1 MKNRK
6 LISIIFIIIILTLTI
21 YIIFFH
27 KKKVEAIKA
36 EKKDFVE
43 KILVSGIVSGIE
55 NSTISSDINGT
66 VEKIYFKEGDF
77 VKKGDLLIKFN
88 SKDIE
93 ATVKQKEAELLNV
106 QVELEKLETVL
117 LTNAN
122 LLFTNSEVEYKN
134 ALNEFNKYSKLY
146 NRGYVNILELNE
158 KRNTLAEKEVKVKN
172 ALNDLNSIKNGPNRK
187 LILADLKSKNE
198 ELEFEREQLKK
209 YSILVPYDSYIR
221 EKYVD
226 LGETVAPYT
235 SLFLISSIGDKIVE
249 IELDEK
255 YFEKVKKGD
264 KINIYSYGDSDIK
277 TSGEIFFINNS
288 VNEKNGTVK
297 IKGTLLDNLEKF
309 IYGSTVNVEI
319 NGQNIKNGI
328 HVPKDYLIVKN
339 NRYYI
344 MIDRGGKATIE
355 EVEGIKVLDGYV
367 IVSEL
372 DKNTIILNPKSL
384 NEGDRIVYEIWDKN
398 SI

>member
-297 IKGTLLDNLEKF
+297 IKGTLLDNLKKF

-384 NEGDRIVYEIWDKN
+384 NEGDRIVYEI
-398 SI
+398 

>member
-319 NGQNIKNGI
+319 NGQNIKNGV

>member
-6 LISIIFIIIILTLTI
+6 LISIIFIIIFLTLTI

-198 ELEFEREQLKK
+198 ELEFKREQLKK

-384 NEGDRIVYEIWDKN
+384 NEGDRIVYEI
-398 SI
+398 

>member
-344 MIDRGGKATIE
+344 MIDRGGKATID

>member
-6 LISIIFIIIILTLTI
+6 LISIIFIIIFLTLTI

-235 SLFLISSIGDKIVE
+235 SLFLISSIGGKIVE

-384 NEGDRIVYEIWDKN
+384 NEGDRIVYEI
-398 SI
+398 

>member
-66 VEKIYFKEGDF
+66 VERIYFKEGDF

-297 IKGTLLDNLEKF
+297 IKGTLLDNLKKF

-384 NEGDRIVYEIWDKN
+384 NEGDRIVYEI
-398 SI
+398 

>member
-66 VEKIYFKEGDF
+66 VEKIYFKEGNF

-235 SLFLISSIGDKIVE
+235 SLFLISSIGGKIVE

-384 NEGDRIVYEIWDKN
+384 NEGDRIVYEI
-398 SI
+398 

>member
-319 NGQNIKNGI
+319 NGQNIKNGV

-384 NEGDRIVYEIWDKN
+384 NEGDRIVYEI
-398 SI
+398 

>member
-6 LISIIFIIIILTLTI
+6 LISIIFIIIFLTLTI

-235 SLFLISSIGDKIVE
+235 SLFLISSIGGKIVE

-319 NGQNIKNGI
+319 NGQNIKNGV

-384 NEGDRIVYEIWDKN
+384 NEGDRIVYEI
-398 SI
+398 

>member
-6 LISIIFIIIILTLTI
+6 LISIIFIIIFLTLTI

-384 NEGDRIVYEIWDKN
+384 NEGDRIVYEI
-398 SI
+398 

>member
-158 KRNTLAEKEVKVKN
+158 KRNTLAGKEVKVKN

-384 NEGDRIVYEIWDKN
+384 NEGDRIVYEI
-398 SI
+398 

>member
-1 MKNRK
+1 MER
-6 LISIIFIIIILTLTI
+6 
-21 YIIFFH
+21 
-27 KKKVEAIKA
+27 
-36 EKKDFVE
+36 
-43 KILVSGIVSGIE
+43 
-55 NSTISSDINGT
+55 
-66 VEKIYFKEGDF
+66 IYFKEGDF

-297 IKGTLLDNLEKF
+297 IKGTLLDNLKKF

-384 NEGDRIVYEIWDKN
+384 NEGDRIVYEI
-398 SI
+398 

>member
-384 NEGDRIVYEIWDKN
+384 NEGDRIVYEI
-398 SI
+398 